1 LIAREKT
8 GGSTKSLHLI
18 STSPEK
24 EPETFD
30 IEIMQPP
37 TRDDWITGIREAVDA
52 CTPGSDSE
60 DAGIGSEEELR
71 KRHVQVVKY
80 KLYMKPFLARIT
92 YFRFGHLFLQ
102 PRNRIFNNGLFSIY
116 LD

>member
-71 KRHVQVVKY
+71 KRHVQVVKWETSNQTVFSY
-80 KLYMKPFLARIT
+80 NFLISICPPFSSTQI
-92 YFRFGHLFLQ
+92 
-102 PRNRIFNNGLFSIY
+102 
-116 LD
+116 